1 MSDERRSKNN
11 KGEDKTLKALIALAG
26 FAIGAT
32 SMVAWNNR
40 KTIQDKALDARDRA
54 LELKEKTF
62 ELTETVKNK
71 IIELQENTLK
81 SSTKTEKPEQA
92 DTTGNEVE
100 SNETIEKKEVE
111 APQSPNNNDDNN
123 M

>member
-1 MSDERRSKNN
+1 MSDEKRSKNN

-54 LELKEKTF
+54 LELKEKTI

-71 IIELQENTLK
+71 IIDLQENKFK
-81 SSTKTEKPEQA
+81 SSIKIETPEQT
-92 DTTGNEVE
+92 DTTE
-100 SNETIEKKEVE
+100 NETEANETNEKKEVE